1 MNRSQRR
8 AAARHDRRR
17 KVTALGSAAILASAG
32 AGAAVVLTSTAASAN
47 ATIVVDSLTDD
58 GSGGTTLREAIN
70 QANTDSGQDEI
81 TFSVTGT
88 ITLIANLPGI
98 TDALHI
104 TGPGASSLTIDG
116 VDQYRVFSFQY
127 IDTSYGTNA
136 VSGLTITHG
145 NADGNNPDDSGGAI
159 QLYHGDAE
167 MTISDVVLTDNY
179 SGNDG
184 GAIQFSNFDGD
195 ATITRATV
203 TDNYSVEGGGG
214 LYVDSDTGMALT
226 IVDSIFT
233 GNTAGSDGGGLYFDG
248 DITSVTIV
256 DSVISG
262 NTAGVSGGGI
272 KSYAPLTIV
281 GTTIADNTAIAE
293 GGGGIWLYDAPL
305 VMANSTVSGNS
316 AGGYGGGL
324 YLYGAVT
331 IVQSTISDNTAGQN
345 AGGVYVGASA
355 GAAILLSTITDNE
368 ATGPV
373 SGGGNALAG
382 GILIG
387 GGSPLVLSERHR
399 ARASETND
407 KGEAKTRGPRTT
419 AAPIPPG
426 TVQAIGV
433 IVAGNTGN
441 DVGSYGDPAGAVT
454 VQSLGSILGT
464 VDTPL
469 VTVTDAG
476 GTQTGV
482 TAAALKLGPLADNG
496 GPTQTHALLPGSVA
510 IDAGPAAADLPT
522 FDGSEYDQRGAG
534 YVRVVNGKVDVGA
547 YEVQTLPAPGP
558 TPEPEP
564 TPEPTFTG

>member
-1 MNRSQRR
+1 VNRAQRR
-8 AAARHDRRR
+8 TDARTHPRTARTA
-17 KVTALGSAAILASAG
+17 TALGSAAVLASAG
-32 AGAAVVLTSTAASAN
+32 AGAAVVFTQSAASAN
-47 ATIVVDSLTDD
+47 APIVVDSLTDD

-88 ITLIANLPGI
+88 ITLIVNLPGI

-184 GAIQFSNFDGD
+184 GAIQFGNFDGD

-203 TDNYSVEGGGG
+203 TDNYSVYGGGG

-233 GNTAGSDGGGLYFDG
+233 GNTAGGDGGGLYFDG

-373 SGGGNALAG
+373 SVGGNELAG

-419 AAPIPPG
+419 EAPIPPG

-464 VDTPL
+464 VETPL

-482 TAAALKLGPLADNG
+482 TADALELGPLADNG

-522 FDGSEYDQRGAG
+522 FDGSEYDQRGTG
-534 YVRVVNGKVDVGA
+534 YARVVNGKVDVGA
-547 YEVQTLPAPGP
+547 FEVQTLPAPGP
-558 TPEPEP
+558 TPEP
-564 TPEPTFTG
+564 TFTG